1 MQSESSEEDE
11 MEEIAELDRQH
22 AGTVFVSSQPSQ
34 NSSLSLNEQ
43 LKNFLAAHQ
52 EIHKMVLTYDPIPFN
67 YLYKEVRKAGIKCKA
82 ADLLDWCDQQ
92 CIACRM
98 NKKNNKDG
106 IRSPGKSPKKSPN
119 KASRRVAKKLI
130 S

>member
-1 MQSESSEEDE
+1 
-11 MEEIAELDRQH
+11 MEVIAELDRQH
-22 AGTVFVSSQPSQ
+22 AAAAFTSSQASQ
-34 NSSLSLNEQ
+34 SSSLSLNEQ
-43 LKNFLAAHQ
+43 LKKFLAAHQ
-52 EIHKMVLTYDPIPFN
+52 EIHKMVLTYDPIPFD

-92 CIACRM
+92 CVACRM

-106 IRSPGKSPKKSPN
+106 ARSPGKSPRKSPN
-119 KASRRVAKKLI
+119 KASKATTKRVAKKLI